1 GIAGFFLS
9 GIFLFSFSKN
19 KPLVP
24 VVFVFLVAATVWLY
38 FGMLINKKLK
48 SKNEKDDLPGI
59 RDERLSYRQIDFI
72 LTVALFAVIF
82 LGISHWKY
90 MNYLAIPFLLSYF
103 YWFYLQMKL
112 LNNYFK
118 S

>member
-1 GIAGFFLS
+1 MYERAKYFSGKFIRNGIAGFFLS

-48 SKNEKDDLPGI
+48 
-59 RDERLSYRQIDFI
+59 
-72 LTVALFAVIF
+72 
-82 LGISHWKY
+82 
-90 MNYLAIPFLLSYF
+90 
-103 YWFYLQMKL
+103 
-112 LNNYFK
+112 
-118 S
+118 